1 MTKYETFMTLME
13 KKGKIKA
20 MRLAKQLVPDMP
32 GESPELQKL
41 VDRGCVASSM
51 TTTLKIDPEIKAAY
65 DAAANELML
74 DKLFEDLDLK
84 KDPDFKA
91 NPMEELAQ
99 QIGQAIFGDILKGFH
114 L

>member
-1 MTKYETFMTLME
+1 MTKYEKFMTLME
-13 KKGKIKA
+13 KKGKIRA
-20 MRLAKQLVPDMP
+20 LQLAKQLTPEMP
-32 GESPELQKL
+32 GASPDLQKL
-41 VDRGCVASSM
+41 VDKGCIAHSVTS
-51 TTTLKIDPEIKAAY
+51 TLQIDPEIKAAF
-65 DAAANELML
+65 DEAANELML